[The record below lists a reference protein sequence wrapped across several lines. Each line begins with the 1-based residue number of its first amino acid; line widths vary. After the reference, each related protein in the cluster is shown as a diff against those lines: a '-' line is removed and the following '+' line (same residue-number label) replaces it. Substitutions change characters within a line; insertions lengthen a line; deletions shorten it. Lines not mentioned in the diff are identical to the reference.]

1 MRVAFTIEQS
11 WHRVPG
17 GTAVAALELARELS
31 GRPGVELVGVAA
43 RHREPPPE
51 PWRPPIPVRHLP
63 LPQLVLYESWHYLG
77 RPRVERATG
86 PVDVIHATGVAIP
99 PRSAPLVVT
108 VHDLSYLVYPKHFS
122 RAGLRFFRRALKLVR
137 VRADL
142 VLCSSEA
149 TLEHCV
155 QVGLPRER
163 LRHVP
168 LGVQIDR
175 ADDADVARVRERYG
189 LAGPYVL
196 WTGTVEPRKN
206 LPGLLAAWERLRTD
220 AELVLV
226 GPRGWNEELRLPAG
240 VKTLGFVPGDDLR
253 ALYAGAEAFCFPS
266 LMEGFGFPVIEAMA
280 QGTPVITSAGTSTEE
295 LARDAGLLVDPRD
308 PGAIAAALRR
318 VLSDPSLAAELR
330 EAGARRAAEYTGERN
345 ADLVLAAY
353 EEARARGRASRSERR
368 FAVRSS
374 PRASNSRAR

>member
-1 MRVAFTIEQS
+1 MRVAYTIEQC

-31 GRPGVELVGVAA
+31 QRPGVEVVGVAA
-43 RHREPPPE
+43 RHSEPPPD

-63 LPQLVLYESWHYLG
+63 LPQLALYEGWHYLG
-77 RPRVERATG
+77 RPHVERATG
-86 PVDVIHATGVAIP
+86 PVDVIHATGVAVP

-122 RAGLRFFRRALKLVR
+122 RAGLRFFRRALELVR

-155 QVGLPRER
+155 QVGLPPER

-168 LGVQIDR
+168 LGVYTER
-175 ADDADVARVRERYG
+175 ADEADVARVRERYG

-206 LPGLLAAWERLRTD
+206 LRGLLAAWELVHTD

-226 GPRGWNEELRLPAG
+226 GPRGWNEELQPAPG
-240 VKTLGFVPGDDLR
+240 VKMLGFVPGDDLR
-253 ALYAGAEAFCFPS
+253 ALYAGAEVFCFPS

-280 QGTPVITSAGTSTEE
+280 QGTPVVTSAGTSTEE
-295 LARDAGLLVDPRD
+295 LAQDAGLLVDPRD
-308 PGAIAAALRR
+308 PGSIAAALQR
-318 VLSDPSLAAELR
+318 VLREPSLARELR
-330 EAGARRAAEYTGERN
+330 EAGARRAAEYTGERS

-353 EEARARGRASRSERR
+353 EEVRSRRAAGVRSVA
-368 FAVRSS
+368 AVRG
-374 PRASNSRAR
+374 A